1 MLDTNNPTVFIGALI
16 LIASAA
22 LFGVRFLQPRIA
34 REYDVVISIVGLI
47 YGVILVW
54 EGWRLIPLLFFGQV
68 LLISTCGF
76 FAFETLRLRYQL
88 SEKARQAGGPVG
100 RTTVR
105 RGSSS
110 VRPRGGFAEAEPEA
124 RSLGS
129 SRRQLRSAAP
139 RQLASS
145 NPGSTSRR
153 RPNLDDPEPPTRR
166 QRRPDDHEP
175 GNEPKNRD
183 SIGESER
190 PRRRDDERPE
200 GERRRRPRPEGS
212 RRPRPDR
219 DPNAP
224 PRRRDEER
232 PGGAPE
238 DESPRAEDTPRRRPP
253 RLPEEDGAPP
263 VIDIDQLD
271 DLDDDELV

>member
-34 REYDVVISIVGLI
+34 REYDVIISIIGLI

-68 LLISTCGF
+68 LLITTCGF

-88 SEKARQAGGPVG
+88 AEKARQAGGPVG
-100 RTTVR
+100 RTSTR

-110 VRPRGGFAEAEPEA
+110 SMRGGIADAESEA
-124 RSLGS
+124 LGTP
-129 SRRQLRSAAP
+129 RRQLRSAAP

-145 NPGSTSRR
+145 NPGSSSRR

-166 QRRPDDHEP
+166 RREERRPEDREP
-175 GNEPKNRD
+175 TTEREGDNGRD
-183 SIGESER
+183 GASDVR
-190 PRRRDDERPE
+190 PP
-200 GERRRRPRPEGS
+200 ERRRRPRPEGS
-212 RRPRPDR
+212 RRPRPER

-224 PRRRDEER
+224 RRRDGETAGDLGEE
-232 PGGAPE
+232 A
-238 DESPRAEDTPRRRPP
+238 SRRRPP
-253 RLPEEDGAPP
+253 RLPEDEVPPP

-271 DLDDDELV
+271 DLEDDDLV

>member
-68 LLISTCGF
+68 LLITTCGF

-100 RTTVR
+100 RTTTR

-110 VRPRGGFAEAEPEA
+110 VRGGIADAEPEA
-124 RSLGS
+124 RSLGTA
-129 SRRQLRSAAP
+129 RRQLRSAAP

-145 NPGSTSRR
+145 NPGSGSRR
-153 RPNLDDPEPPTRR
+153 RPNLDDPEPPH
-166 QRRPDDHEP
+166 P
-175 GNEPKNRD
+175 
-183 SIGESER
+183 S
-190 PRRRDDERPE
+190 
-200 GERRRRPRPEGS
+200 
-212 RRPRPDR
+212 
-219 DPNAP
+219 
-224 PRRRDEER
+224 
-232 PGGAPE
+232 
-238 DESPRAEDTPRRRPP
+238 SP
-253 RLPEEDGAPP
+253 
-263 VIDIDQLD
+263 
-271 DLDDDELV
+271 